1 MFAFDRDPQRVK
13 ILQTMVDR
21 SGATCITV
29 QCRDFLKVDPNDPL
43 YAGVEYIL
51 VDPSCSGSGNVD
63 RFVSPFHIPFNYG
76 GGGEG
81 ICLVRLS
88 PP

>member
-21 SGATCITV
+21 SGATCIKV

-63 RFVSPFHIPFNYG
+63 NGDVQWRYVY
-76 GGGEG
+76 
-81 ICLVRLS
+81 VRVYPS
-88 PP
+88 SCHFQIF